1 MRWWPGLALLSV
13 ALVESRLLVTT
24 PALSKTQLAHPDAAM
39 QKEVND
45 LLPDML
51 VGYGVSLLGATAMV
65 LFVVAF
71 AEWLRRNSVT
81 GPAVTLMLIGAAVT
95 LGGVMIG
102 YGTLISLA
110 AASEEGSPSSVAA
123 VYLVGDSL
131 GYVGWTSLGLV
142 TGGAFWAL
150 RRVSSVP
157 AWIRWFSLGVTVVFV
172 ICAFLPFF
180 SWAPAMLWLL
190 VVGIGLSLVPDARN
204 DLPAR
209 AAPRPSR
216 ATTTTT

>member
-1 MRWWPGLALLSV
+1 MAVVSM
-13 ALVESRLLVTT
+13 ALVESRLFVTT
-24 PALSKTQLAHPDAAM
+24 PALSKAQQAHPDAAM

-45 LLPDML
+45 LVPDML

-65 LFVVAF
+65 MFVVAF
-71 AEWLRRNSVT
+71 ADWLRRKSVT
-81 GPAVTLMLIGAAVT
+81 GPSVTLMLIGAAVT

-102 YGTLISLA
+102 YATLISLA
-110 AASEEGSPSSVAA
+110 AASEEASPSSVAA
-123 VYLVGDSL
+123 VYIVGDSL
-131 GYVGWTSLGLV
+131 GYAGWTSLGLV
-142 TGGAFWAL
+142 TGGVFWAL

-157 AWIRWFSLGVTVVFV
+157 AWIRWFSLAITVIFV
-172 ICAFLPFF
+172 ICAFLPFL

-209 AAPRPSR
+209 AAPMASG
-216 ATTTTT
+216 ATTTT